1 MIILFVSLIVEAKDQ
16 ISSLT
21 DEISQKADDNIRQ
34 QVYIIFLNRMQ
45 NKGLIFGCVCSLSLE
60 NIPKRN
66 PFFLFSLLNF
76 SSVLFPFFDHAKCV
90 VKILFSS
97 N

>member
-21 DEISQKADDNIRQ
+21 DEISQKAEDNIRQ

-66 PFFLFSLLNF
+66 PFFYFHYLISAQYFFLFLIMQ
-76 SSVLFPFFDHAKCV
+76 SV
-90 VKILFSS
+90 
-97 N
+97 

>member
-1 MIILFVSLIVEAKDQ
+1 MSLIVEAKDQ

-21 DEISQKADDNIRQ
+21 DEISQKAEDNIRQ

-60 NIPKRN
+60 SLPKRN
-66 PFFLFSLLNF
+66 PFFHYLISAHYFF
-76 SSVLFPFFDHAKCV
+76 FFFDHLRCV

>member
-34 QVYIIFLNRMQ
+34 QVYISFLEQ
-45 NKGLIFGCVCSLSLE
+45 N
-60 NIPKRN
+60 
-66 PFFLFSLLNF
+66 
-76 SSVLFPFFDHAKCV
+76 AK
-90 VKILFSS
+90 
-97 N
+97 

>member
-1 MIILFVSLIVEAKDQ
+1 MSLIVEAKDQ
-16 ISSLT
+16 ITSLT
-21 DEISQKADDNIRQ
+21 DEISQKAEDNIRQ

-45 NKGLIFGCVCSLSLE
+45 NRGLIFGYVCSLSLE
-60 NIPKRN
+60 SLPKRN
-66 PFFLFSLLNF
+66 PFFYCHYLISAHYFF
-76 SSVLFPFFDHAKCV
+76 FFFDHAKCV